1 MNTKILAVPLVLLA
15 LGCRDQY
22 EGQAGAASTP
32 APAATP
38 YGSEGMAAPATT
50 GAAVTAV
57 VVSVDAAA
65 STITLREATA
75 AGAPTG
81 EAAGRPYN
89 VSSAASAGLGAL
101 QAGDRVNVICE
112 TTPGG
117 TATGATGGGALVD
130 CVTITTIAEAG
141 GATGQ

>member
-1 MNTKILAVPLVLLA
+1 MNTRILAVPLVLLA

-38 YGSEGMAAPATT
+38 YGSESMATPATI
-50 GAAVTAV
+50 GAAVTAE
-57 VVSVDAAA
+57 VVSVDPAER
-65 STITLREATA
+65 TITLREVTA

-81 EAAGRPYN
+81 DAAGRPYN
-89 VSSAASAGLGAL
+89 VSSAAASGLGAL
-101 QAGDRVNVICE
+101 QAGDRVNLICE
-112 TTPGG
+112 TGPGATG
-117 TATGATGGGALVD
+117 TGATGGALAD

-141 GATGQ
+141 GASGQ